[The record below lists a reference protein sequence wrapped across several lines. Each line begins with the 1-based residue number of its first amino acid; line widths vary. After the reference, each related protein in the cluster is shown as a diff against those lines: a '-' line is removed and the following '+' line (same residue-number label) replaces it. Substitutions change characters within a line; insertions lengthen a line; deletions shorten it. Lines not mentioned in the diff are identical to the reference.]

1 MCQSSGYLELQLI
14 SVENDR
20 GELANGNCC
29 DGARSAQNGLCD
41 QDECDTFLRVC
52 LKEYQVEVTTS
63 GLCTYG
69 SGSSSVIGGNTFQS
83 KGFNGNPNKA
93 NDLGTVIIP
102 FQFAWPVGVHRYPLS
117 SALQQQT
124 NKPFLWAFSLSLSLY
139 RLHCEKMSARFY
151 EFELEFS

>member
-1 MCQSSGYLELQLI
+1 M
-14 SVENDR
+14 

-29 DGARSAQNGLCD
+29 DGARSARDGLCD
-41 QDECDTFLRVC
+41 LDECDTYLKVC

-69 SGSSSVIGGNTFQS
+69 TGRSSVVGGNTFQS

-102 FQFAWPVGVHRYPLS
+102 FQFAWPVGVYRYSTKQTFFVNTFYIHR
-117 SALQQQT
+117 
-124 NKPFLWAFSLSLSLY
+124 LY
-139 RLHCEKMSARFY
+139 DHVA
-151 EFELEFS
+151 

>member
-14 SVENDR
+14 SVENDK

-29 DGARSAQNGLCD
+29 DGARSARDGLCD
-41 QDECDTFLRVC
+41 QDECDTYLRVC

-63 GLCTYG
+63 GFCTYG
-69 SGSSSVIGGNTFQS
+69 TGSSSVLGGNTFQL

-102 FQFAWPVGVHRYPLS
+102 FQFAWPVGVYRYALS
-117 SALQQQT
+117 SALQQT
-124 NKPFLWAFSLSLSLY
+124 NTFL
-139 RLHCEKMSARFY
+139 
-151 EFELEFS
+151 

>member
-41 QDECDTFLRVC
+41 QDECDTYLRVC

-69 SGSSSVIGGNTFQS
+69 TGSSSVIGGNTFQS

-102 FQFAWPVGVHRYPLS
+102 FQFAWPVGVLLYLFHQPS
-117 SALQQQT
+117 TT
-124 NKPFLWAFSLSLSLY
+124 NKHILCSILWVWTRIFLRVSKLITSSCNFN
-139 RLHCEKMSARFY
+139 FI
-151 EFELEFS
+151 

>member
-41 QDECDTFLRVC
+41 QDECDTYLRVC

-69 SGSSSVIGGNTFQS
+69 TGSSSVIGGNTFQS

-117 SALQQQT
+117 SALQQT
-124 NKPFLWAFSLSLSLY
+124 NKLFVSI
-139 RLHCEKMSARFY
+139 FY
-151 EFELEFS
+151 IVVFI

>member
-14 SVENDR
+14 SVENDK

-29 DGARSAQNGLCD
+29 DGVRSAQDGLCD
-41 QDECDTFLRVC
+41 QDECDTYLRVC

-63 GLCTYG
+63 GFCTYG
-69 SGSSSVIGGNTFQS
+69 TGSSSVLGGNTFQL

-102 FQFAWPVGVHRYPLS
+102 FQFAWPVGVYRYALS
-117 SALQQQT
+117 SVLQQT
-124 NKPFLWAFSLSLSLY
+124 NTFYLY
-139 RLHCEKMSARFY
+139 DAVYSY
-151 EFELEFS
+151 LEQTV